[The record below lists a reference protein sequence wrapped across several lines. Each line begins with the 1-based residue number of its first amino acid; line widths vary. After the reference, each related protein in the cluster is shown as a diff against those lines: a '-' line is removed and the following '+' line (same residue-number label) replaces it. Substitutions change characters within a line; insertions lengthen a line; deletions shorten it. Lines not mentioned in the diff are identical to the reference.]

1 MCLTLESNDLQ
12 TIEWWVDAF
21 FAVHEDM
28 HSHTGGTMTLGKG
41 SVCLN
46 SARQKLNTKS
56 STKAE
61 LVGVDDMMPMVP
73 WTRQFMEGQGCDIK
87 KMLCART
94 TRARCHQRTMD
105 SNPAPNEPGIW
116 MSAVSL

>member
-12 TIEWWVDAF
+12 TIKCWVDAS

-28 HSHTGGTMTLGKG
+28 RSHAGGTMTLGKG
-41 SVCLN
+41 WVCSS

-56 STKAE
+56 STEAE

-73 WTRQFMEGQGCDIK
+73 WTRQFMELQHGLGGLSGTPWPQVTC
-87 KMLCART
+87 R
-94 TRARCHQRTMD
+94 H
-105 SNPAPNEPGIW
+105 
-116 MSAVSL
+116 